1 MKTGLL
7 LINLGTPDSPSTADV
22 RSYLREFLSDPRVI
36 DLPFLGRWLLLNLI
50 ILPFRPRRSAKAY
63 KSIWTEE
70 GSPLKVEGMK
80 LTLELNQFLKQDQV
94 PVVLAMRYG
103 NPSIDK
109 GLKELKNLGCDL
121 LLILPLFPQYASST
135 NGSALEAVYRMAGH
149 DCNIPMLEVLP
160 PFFDHPSFIK
170 AFAKQGTSFCENSP
184 DHVLFS
190 FHGLPERH
198 LIRGDEENHGCLQK
212 NDCCLSVVEGN
223 RYCYRAHCFKTAA
236 LIASELKLEGERW
249 SVSFQSRLGR
259 AEWIKPYTETRI
271 RELARKGVRRLVVF
285 CPSFVADCL
294 ETLEEI
300 QIGGKEIF
308 LEEGGESLEMVP
320 SLNASPDWIEGLAE
334 MVRAKL

>member
-1 MKTGLL
+1 M
-7 LINLGTPDSPSTADV
+7 
-22 RSYLREFLSDPRVI
+22 
-36 DLPFLGRWLLLNLI
+36 
-50 ILPFRPRRSAKAY
+50 
-63 KSIWTEE
+63 
-70 GSPLKVEGMK
+70 
-80 LTLELNQFLKQDQV
+80 
-94 PVVLAMRYG
+94 
-103 NPSIDK
+103 
-109 GLKELKNLGCDL
+109 
-121 LLILPLFPQYASST
+121 
-135 NGSALEAVYRMAGH
+135 
-149 DCNIPMLEVLP
+149 
-160 PFFDHPSFIK
+160 
-170 AFAKQGTSFCENSP
+170 
-184 DHVLFS
+184 
-190 FHGLPERH
+190 
-198 LIRGDEENHGCLQK
+198 
-212 NDCCLSVVEGN
+212 VEGN

>member
-50 ILPFRPRRSAKAY
+50 ILPFRPRRSSKAY

-80 LTLELNQFLKQDQV
+80 LTSELNQFLKQDQV

-109 GLKELKNLGCDL
+109 GLKELKNQGCDR

-135 NGSALEAVYRMAGH
+135 TGSALEAVYRMAGH

-190 FHGLPERH
+190 FHGLPVRQLKKADPSGMH
-198 LIRGDEENHGCLQK
+198 CQKVEN
-212 NDCCLSVVEGN
+212 CCEKISEYNEFCYKAHSV
-223 RYCYRAHCFKTAA
+223 KQIMK
-236 LIASELKLEGERW
+236 IASSLKSLKKRDLNSKLVKRRGKLY
-249 SVSFQSRLGR
+249 VINKKNPKF
-259 AEWIKPYTETRI
+259 K
-271 RELARKGVRRLVVF
+271 ARQG
-285 CPSFVADCL
+285 
-294 ETLEEI
+294 
-300 QIGGKEIF
+300 
-308 LEEGGESLEMVP
+308 
-320 SLNASPDWIEGLAE
+320 
-334 MVRAKL
+334 